1 MTISRRDT
9 LKLSGLLPAAALPSV
24 AWGVPARAPAPVAL
38 HWLEGAP
45 SMDLGHTFGAAWPR
59 GALPRSTSFAMNTAI
74 PVQSW
79 VTATWP
85 DGSIKWTAHALP
97 LTQGAAPDGLQVVP
111 SARPVAPTQSV
122 SVERTANGARV
133 TCGGVVWDF
142 ASSGP
147 ALIRSASIAGKTV
160 LGPLSLV
167 GAIADGPEGART
179 PFTGTVTRLT
189 IEQDGPIRAVIKV
202 EGLHPRREGHLAL
215 HPALLRLCRGAAS
228 AHRAQ
233 LHL

>member
-45 SMDLGHTFGAAWPR
+45 SMDLGQTFGAAWPR

-97 LTQGAAPDGLQVVP
+97 DPRRGARWFAGRP
-111 SARPVAPTQSV
+111 SARPWRPPKAWC
-122 SVERTANGARV
+122 RTHCQWRPRHLRRRGLGFRQFRPRPDPLGQHRGQA
-133 TCGGVVWDF
+133 
-142 ASSGP
+142 
-147 ALIRSASIAGKTV
+147 V

-167 GAIADGPEGART
+167 GAMADGPEAPAR
-179 PFTGTVTRLT
+179 PS
-189 IEQDGPIRAVIKV
+189 
-202 EGLHPRREGHLAL
+202 
-215 HPALLRLCRGAAS
+215 PAPSPA
-228 AHRAQ
+228 
-233 LHL
+233 